1 MDYFVMQQDYRLS
14 NLPKPVTGSL
24 NLRRMTHEQIGDNSQ
39 LIILVMD
46 ESRHNE
52 YPDYLEDIGML
63 VRENVLDVLTMYQ
76 KDLAYRMVILTE
88 LKKHR
93 QETYY
98 LVSVPQIQCLTSEST
113 RDLQHPPRRFILD
126 KEKVAT
132 AKVFCDDHY
141 GKQLIVHLDV
151 AERIL
156 RRDSYGVWF
165 ERIHGFKE

>member
-1 MDYFVMQQDYRLS
+1 MDNFVMQQDNRLF
-14 NLPKPVTGSL
+14 NLPKPIPGSP
-24 NLRRMTHEQIGDNSQ
+24 NLRRMTNEQISDSSAK
-39 LIILVMD
+39 ILVLLID
-46 ESRHNE
+46 ESGHNE

-76 KDLAYRMVILTE
+76 KDLVYRMVILTE
-88 LKKHR
+88 LKKQR

-98 LVSVPQIQCLTSEST
+98 LVSVPQILCLSSEPT
-113 RDLQHPPRRFILD
+113 LDLQYPPRRFILD
-126 KEKVAT
+126 KEKVGS

-156 RRDSYGVWF
+156 RRDSYGV
-165 ERIHGFKE
+165 